1 MTAKKKLK
9 LKLMKTELQLI
20 NTIQPAKSTIH
31 PV

>member
-20 NTIQPAKSTIH
+20 NTIQLLNITIQ